1 MRICFSTFLLACSWI
16 FESLRKNAK
25 SLSAGTNAQKSVD
38 PLEILENEQTV
49 KAKGSDPFS
58 VEIGSGWKRCFQHA
72 SRYQDNP
79 KMDNGPTFFMICRY
93 MYGYVSIYIYI
104 YCISTNNTT

>member
-1 MRICFSTFLLACSWI
+1 MLQHENLLFNVFVSLLLNFWKL
-16 FESLRKNAK
+16 LRKNAK

-72 SRYQDNP
+72 GRYQDNP
-79 KMDNGPTFFMICRY
+79 KMDNGPTFLIFFHD
-93 MYGYVSIYIYI
+93 V
-104 YCISTNNTT
+104 